1 MNIRRTQFHAAG
13 PDWATALETRLADA
27 TARYATISE
36 AVTATLREAIAEG
49 LLPENEF
56 LRQDDLAAGLK
67 ISRTPIRQVLQRLE
81 AEGLLK
87 ILPNRGAI
95 ILPLCAE
102 DVQEVYEMR
111 LALEPLALRLS
122 IPALTE
128 GDLAAA
134 AAILDRAEGPCT
146 VREWALLN
154 RDFHLVIYAR
164 SGRVRLLRAIEQ
176 LYASLNRQLRVESDV
191 LQRRQQSEEEHRRIL
206 DACRRGNELV
216 AVAELQAHILA
227 PSAGLVAAL
236 RHDEN
241 GPTPA

>member
-1 MNIRRTQFHAAG
+1 MNIRRTQFRATG

-27 TARYATISE
+27 TTRYATISE

-95 ILPLCAE
+95 ILPLRAE

-122 IPALTE
+122 IAALTKA
-128 GDLAAA
+128 DLDASARL
-134 AAILDRAEGPCT
+134 LDRAEGPCT

-154 RDFHLVIYAR
+154 RDFHLAVYAR
-164 SGRVRLLRAIEQ
+164 CERPRLLRAIEQ
-176 LYASLNRQLRVESDV
+176 LYASLSRQIRVESDV
-191 LQRRQQSEEEHRRIL
+191 LQRRAQSETEHRRIL
-206 DACRRGNELV
+206 EACRRGNALV

-227 PSAGLVAAL
+227 PSSDLVAAL
-236 RHDEN
+236 QNGERHPV
-241 GPTPA
+241 G